1 MVQPSAQ
8 PLALHELCL
17 SQVWLLWRHK
27 HLDKPYRAERCRCC
41 RLILRSSA
49 VSIVRPRSHS
59 AGVQATYAA
68 HRLVHAGREG

>member
-27 HLDKPYRAERCRCC
+27 HLDKPYRAERCSQH
-41 RLILRSSA
+41 RSSA